1 MIRIQRR
8 RVKGWKAPESTYHVT
23 RPSKYGN
30 LFIVGEI
37 TRVYN
42 GNVYL
47 QYGHRELIVPETP
60 VQAVEAFKRYQLP
73 YMDLQPLYDYEHIS
87 CWCPVGSPCHGDAI
101 VEAIRAKFALQSAL
115 NEK

>member
-30 LFIVGEI
+30 LFKVGETTI
-37 TRVYN
+37 VN
-42 GNVYL
+42 GECVA
-47 QYGHRELIVPETP
+47 PETSE
-60 VQAVEAFKRYQLP
+60 QAVEAFKRYQLP
-73 YMDLQPLYDYEHIS
+73 YMDLQALYDYQYIA